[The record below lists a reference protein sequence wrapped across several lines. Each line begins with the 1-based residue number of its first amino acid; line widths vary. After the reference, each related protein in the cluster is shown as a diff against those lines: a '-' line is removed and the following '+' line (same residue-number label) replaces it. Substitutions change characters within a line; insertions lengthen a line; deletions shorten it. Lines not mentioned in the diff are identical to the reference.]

1 MKSIAIYTFFFW
13 ISLQVYP
20 AFTEES
26 KKEIKP
32 SEDEQIMLIKEQLEF
47 LALKLLKITDSK
59 EYVVNHKGHELLVF
73 GACGNGIKQ
82 GIKVNCVS
90 PGSAAEKMGVK
101 SGDIIT
107 EVNGAKLDNLPI
119 KAATSLY
126 YTVIDARKDG
136 DVIRITYLQN
146 GQLKNESGVIKGYY
160 SPGYTFSVTVKP
172 EK

>member
-1 MKSIAIYTFFFW
+1 VRTIAIYTFLLW
-13 ISLQVYP
+13 ASLQAYP
-20 AFTEES
+20 AFTEENN
-26 KKEIKP
+26 KQVKP
-32 SEDEQIMLIKEQLEF
+32 SKDEQIILIKEQLEF
-47 LALKLLKITDSK
+47 LALKLLKITKS
-59 EYVVNHKGHELLVF
+59 EEHVVNHKGHELLVF

-90 PGSAAEKMGVK
+90 PGSAAELMGIK

-119 KAATSLY
+119 KATTTLY
-126 YTVIDARKDG
+126 YNVIDALKDG
-136 DVIRITYLQN
+136 DAIRVTYLQN

-172 EK
+172 ET

>member
-1 MKSIAIYTFFFW
+1 VKFITTYTFIFW
-13 ISLQVYP
+13 ISLQAYP

-26 KKEIKP
+26 KKEVKQA
-32 SEDEQIMLIKEQLEF
+32 EDEQIMLIKEQLEF
-47 LALKLLKITDSK
+47 LALKLLKITGS
-59 EYVVNHKGHELLVF
+59 EERIVNHKGHELLVF

-119 KAATSLY
+119 KEATTLY
-126 YTVIDARKDG
+126 YNVIDALKDG
-136 DVIRITYLQN
+136 DAIRITYLQN
-146 GQLKNESGVIKGYY
+146 GQLRNESGVIKGYY